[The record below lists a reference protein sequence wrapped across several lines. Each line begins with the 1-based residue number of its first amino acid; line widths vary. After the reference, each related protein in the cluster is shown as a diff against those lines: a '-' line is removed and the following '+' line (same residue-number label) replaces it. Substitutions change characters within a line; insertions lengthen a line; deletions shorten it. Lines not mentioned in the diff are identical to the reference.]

1 MNLLAR
7 FRSCS
12 RGAAAIEFAIIALA
26 LILVCVG
33 TIEFGRAFYVRNNI
47 AHAADV
53 GARVAMMPGGLSES
67 ALAEKIRQEVR
78 QAFTGGNRDQLVV
91 EPGTETVNGL
101 EFRTISIS
109 YPLRLLVPGLLPE
122 TVSLQLSRRVPQV

>member
-1 MNLLAR
+1 MNLLSR

-26 LILVCVG
+26 LVLVCVG

-47 AHAADV
+47 AHAADIA
-53 GARVAMMPGGLSES
+53 ARRAMMPGTLSDED
-67 ALAEKIRQEVR
+67 LAAEVR
-78 QAFTGGNRDQLVV
+78 RAFTGADPEQLFV
-91 EPGTETVNGL
+91 ESGIETVNGL

-109 YPLRLLVPGLLPE
+109 YSLRLLVPGLLPD
-122 TVSLQLSRRVPQV
+122 TVSLQLSRRIPQV